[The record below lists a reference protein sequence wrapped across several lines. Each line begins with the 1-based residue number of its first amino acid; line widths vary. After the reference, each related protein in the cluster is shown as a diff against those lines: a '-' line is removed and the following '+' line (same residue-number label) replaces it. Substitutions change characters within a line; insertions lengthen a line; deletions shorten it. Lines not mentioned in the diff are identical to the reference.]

1 MAYNSEIRKVN
12 FDQPPNLLKDNTVSV
27 YAYILSF

>member
-12 FDQPPNLLKDNTVSV
+12 FDQSPNVLNDNSVSV
-27 YAYILSF
+27 YAYIL